1 VSRLSF
7 ALTIAVLFCAVVV
20 LSIFALQKLFVSGP
34 GNDGSAEATQGRT
47 RATQTTEE
55 STAYGEETTAYKEET
70 TALKGPQATTEEA
83 RCEGTRTFK
92 KKFEG
97 VFTTND
103 VPDCPKGGLLTGT
116 DGRDKLNGKDGDDE
130 IHGLGRS
137 DNIIGG
143 GGNDVIYGGAGFDWP
158 LGGVGDDVIYGGDG
172 DDFWLHGGAGEDVLY
187 GGNGNDG
194 LDGDDG
200 SLGPGPPMR
209 DELYC
214 GPGKDQYVADRL
226 DHVDSSCEEKVPT
239 LCCVG

>member
-1 VSRLSF
+1 MIRQSHF
-7 ALTIAVLFCAVVV
+7 IAVVV
-20 LSIFALQKLFVSGP
+20 SFLMGCAGLLMVASCAGVRSAAPQKEEQGHT
-34 GNDGSAEATQGRT
+34 EAT
-47 RATQTTEE
+47 A
-55 STAYGEETTAYKEET
+55 S
-70 TALKGPQATTEEA
+70 EEA

-103 VPDCPKGGLLTGT
+103 VPDCPKGGLLSGT

-130 IHGLGRS
+130 IHGLGGS
-137 DNIIGG
+137 DNIIGE

-187 GGNGNDG
+187 GGKGNDG

-226 DHVDSSCEEKVPT
+226 DHVDSSCEEKVQT

>member
-1 VSRLSF
+1 MQREGGCAVIRQRHL
-7 ALTIAVLFCAVVV
+7 IAVVGAFLMGCAVLLIVV
-20 LSIFALQKLFVSGP
+20 GCAGVREQ
-34 GNDGSAEATQGRT
+34 A
-47 RATQTTEE
+47 TEE
-55 STAYGEETTAYKEET
+55 QGHTEAIAS
-70 TALKGPQATTEEA
+70 EEA
-83 RCEGTRTFK
+83 RCEGTRTYK
-92 KKFEG
+92 EKDWEG
-97 VFTTND
+97 AVMTTND
-103 VPDCPKGGLLTGT
+103 LPGCPKGGLLSGT
-116 DGRDKLNGKDGDDE
+116 NENDGRPADRSPALYGKDGDDE
-130 IHGLGRS
+130 IHGLGGS
-137 DNIIGG
+137 DNIIGE

-187 GGNGNDG
+187 GGKGNDG

-226 DHVDSSCEEKVPT
+226 DHVDSSCEEKVQT